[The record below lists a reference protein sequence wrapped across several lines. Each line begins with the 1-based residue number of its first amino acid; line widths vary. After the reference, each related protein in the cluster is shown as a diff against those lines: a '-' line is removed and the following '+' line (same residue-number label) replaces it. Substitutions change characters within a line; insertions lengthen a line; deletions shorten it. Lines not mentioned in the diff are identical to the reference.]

1 MVRDALGGSPFA
13 SRYDEWGVDASTHAT
28 VPTFRTNSSDGP
40 NTGLQGLQGLH
51 DPMWA
56 EEASLIM
63 DAHRTAPPS
72 GTSLGPDLL
81 VQLAFSDS
89 PADAAYAR
97 SMSAVL
103 FALVR
108 DGRGREHGHATQSA
122 LEGLLPSPGPG
133 GRPNPTPTPTPPPP
147 GGRPSPTAFAAAS
160 ASASATATAAA
171 SASAAPTGAPST
183 FHLPSDEPQR
193 CLRCLA
199 YGPGYRFPGTQ
210 LDDQETPPEGFRCR
224 LDGSGAVGQLTGSR
238 GNRSTAPVLSTAL
251 LCHYH
256 HRKHRLDPA
265 MLLELAHGL
274 HNGSITEI
282 NL

>member
-40 NTGLQGLQGLH
+40 NTRLQGLQGLQGLH
-51 DPMWA
+51 DPIWA
-56 EEASLIM
+56 EETSRIV

-133 GRPNPTPTPTPPPP
+133 GRPT
-147 GGRPSPTAFAAAS
+147 PTAFAAAS
-160 ASASATATAAA
+160 ASASATAAA
-171 SASAAPTGAPST
+171 SASAAPTGAIST

-199 YGPGYRFPGTQ
+199 YGPNYRFPGTQ

-224 LDGSGAVGQLTGSR
+224 LDGSGAVGQLTGSS

-256 HRKHRLDPA
+256 HRKHRLESA

-282 NL
+282 VL